1 MFLER
6 DSMNSKTVTPLRL
19 QSEVARAQGKIVRAN
34 RNEVIIMASITVY
47 TRSLCGFCTAAI
59 KLLNEQGF
67 DFEEIAAD
75 NNPSLRAELAQR
87 SGQSTLPQVFVG
99 DRSVGG
105 YRELAMAIADG
116 EFTKIVS
123 P

>member
-1 MFLER
+1 M
-6 DSMNSKTVTPLRL
+6 
-19 QSEVARAQGKIVRAN
+19 Q
-34 RNEVIIMASITVY
+34 SITVY

-59 KLLNEQGF
+59 NLLNEQGF
-67 DFEEIAAD
+67 KFEEIAAD
-75 NNPSLRAELAQR
+75 NNPSLRAELTQR

-105 YRELAMAIADG
+105 HRELAVAIADG
-116 EFTKIVS
+116 EFAKIVT